1 MNQWIQIVRDTS
13 LTIKERTHAA
23 AHLWDEL
30 CIAQK
35 VLKQYR
41 TELTNLLQDQD
52 SLVIETPDHYTRIQR
67 DQTSLS
73 VDHLTPKD
81 LKTLLGDELYDRYIA
96 HSHTLRWSRFKD
108 APKEIQDKLKQVATA
123 KESIKVIFQS
133 KVS

>member
-1 MNQWIQIVRDTS
+1 MNQWIQIIRDAS
-13 LTIKERTHAA
+13 LTIEERTHAA

-30 CIAQK
+30 CVAQR
-35 VLKQYR
+35 VLKQHR
-41 TELTNLLQDQD
+41 TELTHLLKDQD
-52 SLVIETPDHYTRIQR
+52 SLVIETQDHYTRIQR

-73 VDHLTPKD
+73 IDHLTPKE
-81 LKTLLGDELYDRYIA
+81 LKNLLGDDLYKQYVA

-108 APKEIQDKLKQVATA
+108 APQEVQDKLMQIATA